1 MMVSVE
7 KITDKFSQLDE
18 FLLILKGM
26 QSTPLEAFLRDKI
39 LMGSAKYYL
48 QVSIKLLPEGSS
60 WP

>member
-39 LMGSAKYYL
+39 LMGSAKHYL